1 MPRRTVLLVDDEP
14 NILRFVSMMLA
25 EAGFEVHQAADAREA
40 IELAQRHA
48 FDAVVLDYGLP
59 EMDGAQTLIE
69 IRKARP
75 GVAAIF
81 TSGRISPELQ
91 AEADRQ
97 GALALEKPYRVP
109 ALVEAIERVLG
120 LSTAAR

>member
-14 NILRFVSMMLA
+14 TILRFVSMLLA
-25 EAGFEVHQAADAREA
+25 EAGFEVYPAADAREA
-40 IELAQRHA
+40 VALAQQHP
-48 FDAVVLDYGLP
+48 FDVVVVDYGQP
-59 EMDGAQTLIE
+59 EMDGAQTLLE

-75 GVAAIF
+75 GVPAIF

-97 GALALEKPYRVP
+97 GALVLEKPYRVP
-109 ALVEAIERVLG
+109 ALVESIERVLG
-120 LSTAAR
+120 LSPAPP